1 MKHGKDTLSSLH
13 YQANSAFP
21 QRIDEIIAE
30 DDLVR
35 LVNGLI
41 DQLDYKFP
49 QIVQGGRL
57 ESFPSSYDA
66 QGSDLRL
73 HDNIYSC
80 RKIEER
86 ILRDVH
92 FIWLAG
98 YEKPDFA
105 TINRFHNRMKKEIN
119 AVFTQVV
126 LLLTERGFISLDVE
140 HIDVTKIE
148 SKANKYTFVW
158 RKTVEKNRARLLEKI
173 RVLQQNL
180 YYNKELDY
188 FVCPMGQHM
197 EVSALR
203 ILRPKAATGYS
214 RVSTRQK
221 TAI

>member
-1 MKHGKDTLSSLH
+1 MSKIFLYHWAKFLKHGKDTLSSLH

-41 DQLDYKFP
+41 DQLDYKF
-49 QIVQGGRL
+49 
-57 ESFPSSYDA
+57 
-66 QGSDLRL
+66 
-73 HDNIYSC
+73 
-80 RKIEER
+80 
-86 ILRDVH
+86 
-92 FIWLAG
+92 
-98 YEKPDFA
+98 
-105 TINRFHNRMKKEIN
+105 
-119 AVFTQVV
+119 
-126 LLLTERGFISLDVE
+126 
-140 HIDVTKIE
+140 
-148 SKANKYTFVW
+148 
-158 RKTVEKNRARLLEKI
+158 

-188 FVCPMGQHM
+188 FVCSMGQHM

-203 ILRPKAATGYS
+203 ILRPKAAIGYS

>member
-1 MKHGKDTLSSLH
+1 MCHNRRILFFIAKPRLSQARALLCPRFFLYHWAKFLKHGKDTLSSLH

-41 DQLDYKFP
+41 DQLDYKF
-49 QIVQGGRL
+49 
-57 ESFPSSYDA
+57 
-66 QGSDLRL
+66 
-73 HDNIYSC
+73 
-80 RKIEER
+80 
-86 ILRDVH
+86 
-92 FIWLAG
+92 
-98 YEKPDFA
+98 
-105 TINRFHNRMKKEIN
+105 
-119 AVFTQVV
+119 
-126 LLLTERGFISLDVE
+126 
-140 HIDVTKIE
+140 
-148 SKANKYTFVW
+148 
-158 RKTVEKNRARLLEKI
+158 

>member
-1 MKHGKDTLSSLH
+1 M
-13 YQANSAFP
+13 
-21 QRIDEIIAE
+21 
-30 DDLVR
+30 
-35 LVNGLI
+35 
-41 DQLDYKFP
+41 
-49 QIVQGGRL
+49 
-57 ESFPSSYDA
+57 
-66 QGSDLRL
+66 
-73 HDNIYSC
+73 
-80 RKIEER
+80 
-86 ILRDVH
+86 
-92 FIWLAG
+92 AG

-105 TINRFHNRMKKEIN
+105 TINRFRYRMKKEIN

-140 HIDVTKIE
+140 YIDGTKIE

-158 RKTVEKNRARLLEKI
+158 RKTVEKNRARLLERI
-173 RVLQQNL
+173 LVLLENL